1 MKSAP
6 EMLDRYRG
14 CLMGLALGDALC
26 AGREGGPLEQL
37 LWRLIGKIGGLHRY
51 TDDTQMALDL
61 AGHLIAHRSIVPDVL
76 ATDFA
81 RSYRWFR
88 GYGPSTAHV
97 LKQIRAGADWRVA
110 ARSKHPAGS
119 YGNGAAMRAPVL
131 ALAYL
136 GKPTEMEHAID
147 AASSITHPHPSAIM
161 GARLICFAVAAGLN
175 DVGDADL
182 LGHLAAVA
190 AGGDYERPLVQ
201 VRACMAQADIPE
213 PGYLRQALGTGTAAV
228 ESCPASIFLGLRFR
242 DRPIAELIAYINRC
256 RGDTDTIA
264 AMAGAIWGAY
274 NGVER
279 IPEPMRHAVEG
290 QASILSAATGL
301 HKAACQGTQ
310 AAL

>member
-1 MKSAP
+1 
-6 EMLDRYRG
+6 
-14 CLMGLALGDALC
+14 MGLALGDALC

-37 LWRLIGKIGGLHRY
+37 LWRLIGKTGGLHRY

-61 AGHLIAHRSIVPDVL
+61 AGHFINQRSIVPDVL
-76 ATDFA
+76 AADFA
-81 RSYRWFR
+81 RSYRWSR

-97 LKQIRAGADWRVA
+97 LKQIRSGVDWRVA
-110 ARSKHPAGS
+110 TRSKHPAGS

-136 GKPTEMEHAID
+136 GKPIEMENAIV

-161 GARLICFAVAAGLN
+161 GARLICLAVAAGLN

-190 AGGDYERPLVQ
+190 AGSDYERPLAQ
-201 VRACMAQADIPE
+201 VRTFLTHPDIPE
-213 PGYLRQALGTGTAAV
+213 PVNLRQALGTGTAAV
-228 ESCPASIFLGLRFR
+228 ESCPAAIFLGLRFR
-242 DRPIAELIAYINRC
+242 DRPIAELVAYVNRC

-264 AMAGAIWGAY
+264 AMAGALWGSC
-274 NGVER
+274 NGLER

-290 QASILSAATGL
+290 KDSILSTAARL
-301 HKAACQGTQ
+301 HEAACQGTT
-310 AAL
+310 AAI